1 MNRTRR
7 TFLAIM
13 GLTAAGIV
21 AIISSSKHDLMSG
34 ASLNLANIV
43 VSQPVQVT
51 IASSVT
57 KKKWLEA
64 AAKEFATQG
73 ITTKSGKAI
82 GIEVSG
88 VLSGDSLLNLL
99 SGKLQPVVW
108 SPGEESW
115 IAQFRDRWSERG
127 NRPAMTEPC
136 KPTIYTPAGLA
147 IWRPMAEALGWP
159 NGKVGW
165 KTIIDL
171 AADPQGWARYGH
183 PEWGKLKL
191 GHTHP
196 QYSSAGLLFLT
207 SVIYGITGQT
217 HGLKAEQI
225 YDKRVEQVLSALAQ
239 NTSKY
244 GMVTTDLFNLMAQQ
258 GPDYLHAVAAF
269 EEGVV
274 RFNMEHAAELRW
286 PLAFVFPAE
295 GTFWSDHPYCILDGA
310 GWVSNEQAE
319 AARLFLDFL
328 RAKEQQSMAIQFM
341 LRPLDSKV
349 PVGTPLTLENGT
361 DPKVR
366 PETVPAF
373 EVPDA
378 RTSAAIIDQ
387 FRATKRKAT
396 AMLVLDVSGSMEGQP
411 IRSATEAT
419 AAFLKR
425 LDPRD
430 DVGLIIFNDN
440 INVVSEVQPASV
452 IAEGL
457 SEKVRNLIAGGGT
470 NLYGALCTA
479 ANKVNDRKRVDLARG
494 ENRLYGI
501 IVLSDGADT
510 NGQVSET
517 KMFQTCLPA
526 TVEANGTKV
535 FTIAFG
541 EGANKD
547 VLGRIAHVSGGAA
560 YDANAASIDQTYLKI
575 SAEQ

>member
-1 MNRTRR
+1 MNRTRK

-13 GLTAAGIV
+13 GLTAAGAV
-21 AIISSSKHDLMSG
+21 AIISGSGHNPISSGSI
-34 ASLNLANIV
+34 NLANIV
-43 VSQPVQVT
+43 AGQPVQVT

-64 AAKEFATQG
+64 AAKEFSAQG
-73 ITTKSGKAI
+73 IKTKSGKAI
-82 GIEVSG
+82 GIEVNG

-108 SPGEESW
+108 SPGEDSW
-115 IAQFRDRWSERG
+115 TAQFRDRWNERG
-127 NRPAMTEPC
+127 NRPAMSESC

-147 IWRPMAEALGWP
+147 MWRPMAEALGWP
-159 NGKVGW
+159 NGKIGW
-165 KTIIDL
+165 KTVIDL
-171 AADPQGWARYGH
+171 AADPQGWERYGH

-196 QYSSAGLLFLT
+196 QYSSAGLLFLA
-207 SVIYGITGQT
+207 SVVYGITGQT
-217 HGLKAEQI
+217 HDLNASQI
-225 YDKRVEQVLSALAQ
+225 YDKRVEQALSALAQ

-244 GMVTTDLFNLMAQQ
+244 GMVTTDLFSLMARQ

-286 PLAFVFPAE
+286 PLAFVFPSE
-295 GTFWSDHPYCILDGA
+295 GTFWSDHPYCILDGT
-310 GWVSNEQAE
+310 GWVSSEQAE

-328 RAKEQQSMAIQFM
+328 RAKEQQNLAVQFM

-349 PVGTPLTLENGT
+349 AVGAPLTLENGT
-361 DPKVR
+361 DPTVR

-373 EVPDA
+373 EMPDA

-396 AMLVLDVSGSMEGQP
+396 ALLVLDVSGSMEGP
-411 IRSATEAT
+411 AIRSATDAT
-419 AAFLKR
+419 AEFLKR

-430 DVGLIIFNDN
+430 EVGLVIFNN
-440 INVVSEVQPASV
+440 AVTVVSEVQPASV
-452 IAEGL
+452 VAEGL
-457 SEKVRNLIAGGGT
+457 SEKVRNLVAGGGT
-470 NLYGALCTA
+470 NLYGALCYAET
-479 ANKVNDRKRVDLARG
+479 KVEERKRADLAKG

-501 IVLSDGADT
+501 IVLSDGSDT
-510 NGQVSET
+510 AGEVSET

-547 VLGRIAHVSGGAA
+547 VLSRIAHVSGGAA